1 MSNQCL
7 DVQQM
12 QHLQELGLDTSNASM
27 ALCRYDGEVEKG
39 NDIDKDT
46 GCLHIAQVAWNAIA
60 MLHFKMEELKG
71 KENAV
76 QE

>member
-1 MSNQCL
+1 MDKNRKIKYIAGKFT
-7 DVQQM
+7 V
-12 QHLQELGLDTSNASM
+12 
-27 ALCRYDGEVEKG
+27 YDKE
-39 NDIDKDT
+39 
-46 GCLHIAQVAWNAIA
+46 IA